1 MPSPLA
7 FVLSLPV
14 HVYRR
19 VISPLK
25 PKTCRFE
32 PTCSGYALDA
42 LRVHGAIKGSW
53 LTLRRLCRCHPF
65 CEPGYDPVPQK
76 DGSQPADPL
85 AVGRD
90 TDSAQQSQTTR
101 QPSPGTDRAPPP

>member
-1 MPSPLA
+1 VRSPFAWL
-7 FVLSLPV
+7 LSLPV
-14 HVYRR
+14 HFYRR

-42 LRVHGAIKGSW
+42 LRVHGAVKGSW

-65 CEPGYDPVPQK
+65 CEPGFDPVPQK
-76 DGSQPADPL
+76 GMGPQAGHL
-85 AVGRD
+85 AAERD
-90 TDSAQQSQTTR
+90 AETAQQREPTR
-101 QPSPGTDRAPPP
+101 LPSAETDRAPPS